1 MSEQPPDPPY
11 GEAQDPY
18 GQSGQAGAPNPYAQ
32 GAPPPYP
39 GQGPYAVPQDHPQA
53 TTVLILGIVSLVL
66 CQILG
71 PFAWSMGNRVI
82 REIDAAGGA
91 LGGRSTANAGRIC
104 GIISTV
110 LLGLSL
116 LLLVIVII
124 IAVAAGTSST

>member
-1 MSEQPPDPPY
+1 MSEQPPNPPY
-11 GEAQDPY
+11 GEAQDPD
-18 GQSGQAGAPNPYAQ
+18 GQSGQGGAPNPYAQ

-39 GQGPYAVPQDHPQA
+39 GQGAYAVPQDHPQS
-53 TTVLILGIVSLVL
+53 TTVLILGIVSLVV

-71 PFAWSMGNRVI
+71 PFAWIMGNRVV

-116 LLLVIVII
+116 LLLVIVVVV
-124 IAVAAGTSST
+124 AVAAGTSNT